1 MNTFSKRLYFLVFI
15 LLLPVL
21 AAAQGRSTV
30 TGFVF
35 GPDRKSV
42 ERARVELSDGMSSV
56 PKRTETDT
64 SGRFVFNNVGVGR
77 FELRVTVPGSEFD
90 EQSQSIEIGGG
101 GTGGFETVQ
110 VEIRMKLRKGSA
122 ASAAAS
128 VVFAQD
134 VPDAAKKHFQTAVAE
149 YEKKQPAI
157 AELEKA
163 VAVFPTYFAALEM
176 LGVEYMKTRD
186 YEKARTTFTSAVAV
200 NARSFNGWYGL
211 SYADLMLERHA
222 EALEAATKAIEIDKA
237 APEAL
242 YVIGMSQRKLKDYNA
257 SEKAFLKAKEYDKG
271 RTPEINWNLAL
282 LYAHNL
288 QQYGKAADEL
298 ELFLKYTPDNPD
310 VEKIKKL
317 IANFRSKQAGSK

>member
-1 MNTFSKRLYFLVFI
+1 MNITLVRILSLSFI
-15 LLLPVL
+15 LLLPVF

-35 GPDRKSV
+35 GPDRKAV
-42 ERARVELSDGMSSV
+42 ERARVELSDGMASV

-64 SGRFVFNNVGVGR
+64 SGRFVFNNIGVGR

-90 EQSQSIEIGGG
+90 EQSQSVEIGGG

-110 VEIRMKLRKGSA
+110 VEVRMKLRKGSA

-134 VPDAAKKHFQTAVAE
+134 VPEAAKKHFQTAVAE
-149 YEKKQPAI
+149 FERKQPAI

-176 LGVEYMKTRD
+176 LGVEYMKERS
-186 YEKARTTFTSAVAV
+186 YEKARKIFTTAVSV
-200 NARSFNGWYGL
+200 NTRSFNGWYGL
-211 SYADLMLERHA
+211 SYADLMLERDA
-222 EALEAATKAIEIDKA
+222 EAVEAATKAIEIDKS
-237 APEAL
+237 APEAY
-242 YVIGMSQRKLKDYNA
+242 YVVGMSQRKLKDYNA
-257 SEKAFLKAKEYDKG
+257 SERAFLKAKEFDKG
-271 RTPEINWNLAL
+271 RTPEIHWNLAL

-298 ELFLKYTPDNPD
+298 ELYLKSTPDNPD
-310 VEKIKKL
+310 PAQIKKL
-317 IANFRSKQAGSK
+317 IANFRSRQSGTK

>member
-1 MNTFSKRLYFLVFI
+1 MRSFSARIFLFGFV

-42 ERARVELSDGMSSV
+42 ERARVELSDGMASV

-77 FELRVTVPGSEFD
+77 FELRVTVPGSEFE

-110 VEIRMKLRKGSA
+110 VEIGMKLRKGSA

-134 VPDAAKKHFQTAVAE
+134 VPEAAKKHFQTAVSAF
-149 YEKKQPAI
+149 EKKQPAI
-157 AELEKA
+157 ADLEKA

-176 LGVEYMKTRD
+176 LGVEYMKARE
-186 YEKARTTFTSAVAV
+186 YEKARTTFKSAVAV

-211 SYADLMLERHA
+211 SYADLVLERNA

-237 APEAL
+237 APEAF
-242 YVIGMSQRKLKDYNA
+242 YVIGMSQRKLKDHA
-257 SEKAFLKAKEYDKG
+257 SSEKAFLKAKEYDKG

-288 QQYGKAADEL
+288 EQYGKAADEL

-310 VEKIKKL
+310 AAKIKKL